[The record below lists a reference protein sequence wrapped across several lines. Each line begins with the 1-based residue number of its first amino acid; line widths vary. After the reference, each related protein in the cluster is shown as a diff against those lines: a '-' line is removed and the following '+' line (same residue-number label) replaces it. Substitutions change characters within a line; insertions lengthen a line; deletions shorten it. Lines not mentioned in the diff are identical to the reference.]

1 VVTFGLSPDGR
12 TGFADVARRRE
23 AAYAVSRAR
32 LAGYEAALAEAGID
46 WGAVPVYET
55 AASGRAEGLA
65 AAERLLG
72 DPPPTAILATSDAL
86 ALGVLETA
94 PPGVSVAGFDD
105 TPQAAAAGLTTVRQD
120 HAAKGRLAGELLL
133 WALHGERPGPP
144 PPLPH
149 ELVVRATTGPA
160 RAAGSA

>member
-1 VVTFGLSPDGR
+1 
-12 TGFADVARRRE
+12 
-23 AAYAVSRAR
+23 
-32 LAGYEAALAEAGID
+32 
-46 WGAVPVYET
+46 
-55 AASGRAEGLA
+55 
-65 AAERLLG
+65 
-72 DPPPTAILATSDAL
+72 
-86 ALGVLETA
+86 
-94 PPGVSVAGFDD
+94 VAGFDD

-133 WALHGERPGPP
+133 RALHGERPGSP